1 MTFYNQMKAH
11 EAAQT
16 AMKANPLPSNK
27 SSNSLL
33 NATTATTPVSS
44 NNASSQSK
52 GGSAGADMSGVS
64 VHTASTLKPSAA
76 TAVGGGAS
84 RWYHFGFLGYE
95 DEGRLNDAV
104 VKSGGESNL
113 SSPPARSTTKEV
125 HPVTTAA
132 TDAKV
137 ASPIPKTST
146 PVPITPSAPS
156 SSSSSSSSSTST
168 TKKTSSSVTAIPLPK
183 FGARSFYG
191 MELVMGTAFPTLID
205 EIPIV
210 KLKQEKMKPYLKL
223 MKAEMN
229 DQLLTQQQ
237 QQQSPSPSQQQQ
249 VQAVKISKR
258 LEQASLLVEAVL
270 SWFVKR
276 PQTPSLMSA
285 PATSAAI
292 VALKK

>member
-1 MTFYNQMKAH
+1 
-11 EAAQT
+11 
-16 AMKANPLPSNK
+16 
-27 SSNSLL
+27 
-33 NATTATTPVSS
+33 
-44 NNASSQSK
+44 
-52 GGSAGADMSGVS
+52 
-64 VHTASTLKPSAA
+64 
-76 TAVGGGAS
+76 
-84 RWYHFGFLGYE
+84 
-95 DEGRLNDAV
+95 
-104 VKSGGESNL
+104 
-113 SSPPARSTTKEV
+113 
-125 HPVTTAA
+125 
-132 TDAKV
+132 
-137 ASPIPKTST
+137 
-146 PVPITPSAPS
+146 
-156 SSSSSSSSSTST
+156 
-168 TKKTSSSVTAIPLPK
+168 
-183 FGARSFYG
+183 

-223 MKAEMN
+223 MKSEMN

-237 QQQSPSPSQQQQ
+237 QQQSPSQQQQ